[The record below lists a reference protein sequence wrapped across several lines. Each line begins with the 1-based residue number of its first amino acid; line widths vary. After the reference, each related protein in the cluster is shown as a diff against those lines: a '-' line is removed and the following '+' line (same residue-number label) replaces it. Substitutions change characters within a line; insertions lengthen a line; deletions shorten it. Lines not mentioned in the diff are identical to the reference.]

1 MGYRLDGP
9 AIEHRATPEVP
20 SVGLPLGAV
29 QVPPDGRPIVMLA
42 DRPVTGGYPVIG
54 CVASDDVGRV
64 AQLLPGERLRFAQ
77 VGRAATLE
85 GDAAWA
91 GALE

>member
-9 AIEHRATPEVP
+9 AIEHDGAPEIP

-42 DRPVTGGYPVIG
+42 DRPVTGGYPVIA
-54 CVASDDVGRV
+54 CVRSADVDRV
-64 AQLLPGERLRFAQ
+64 AQLLPGEPIRFALP
-77 VGRAATLE
+77 GSE